1 MHELAIAES
10 IMDIALKAKVD
21 KHLDSIRAVG
31 VRIGVMTDI
40 VPEALEF
47 GFDIIV
53 KDTALDGCCLKIER
67 IPVRGTCRSCRKF
80 IEVEDFVFIC
90 PHCAFR
96 DLEITQGQELD
107 IAFIEIDDDEDTPV
121 RGMDSNGE
129 ENTG

>member
-53 KDTALDGCCLKIER
+53 KDTALDGCCLWTA
-67 IPVRGTCRSCRKF
+67 V
-80 IEVEDFVFIC
+80 V
-90 PHCAFR
+90 
-96 DLEITQGQELD
+96 
-107 IAFIEIDDDEDTPV
+107 
-121 RGMDSNGE
+121 
-129 ENTG
+129 

>member
-10 IMDIALKAKVD
+10 IVDTVLKAKVD
-21 KHLDSIRAVG
+21 KHLNGIRAVG

-47 GFDIIV
+47 GFEAIV
-53 KDTALDGCCLKIER
+53 KDTALDGCSLKIER
-67 IPVRGTCRSCRKF
+67 IPVRGSCRACRKF

-90 PHCAFR
+90 PHCASR

-107 IAFIEIDDDEDTPV
+107 ITFIEIDDDDATSV
-121 RGMDSNGE
+121 KGMDSNGE
-129 ENTG
+129 ESTS